1 MDNEV
6 QSELKNLLRQI
17 SVELSNTP
25 LTSSSRLIII
35 MSLAIDKRMKLSDL
49 MKVTGC
55 GKGSIEN
62 HVSKLEDGGFVRTE
76 KISFFKSPR
85 VYAQLTDKGKNFYEN
100 YLQLIGKFLQ
110 EMNSSNHPNK

>member
-62 HVSKLEDGGFVRTE
+62 HVSKLEEGGFVRTE

-85 VYAQLTDKGKNFYEN
+85 VYAQLTDKGRNFYEN
-100 YLQLIGKFLQ
+100 YLGLIGKFLKDA
-110 EMNSSNHPNK
+110 EVSYDARK